1 MRNYDFRQLTKDDLS
16 LLRRWFNAAHVKV
29 WWPDVEAQIARIT
42 DAMTNPN
49 IQMHIVALSHLPFA
63 FVSDFD
69 ADKSGKPEFTDLPVG
84 TRAME
89 TFVGNADFMG
99 PGHATGYI
107 ESWVR
112 TLRRKHT
119 LVAVGPNTTDTRAI
133 AIYRQAGF
141 HHRRLAPTR
150 DGKLVQVMTHL

>member
-1 MRNYDFRQLTKDDLS
+1 MRNYDFRPVTNDDLS

-29 WWPDVEAQIARIT
+29 WWPDVDAQIARIT
-42 DAMTNPN
+42 DDMENPDIN
-49 IQMHIVALSHLPFA
+49 MHIVALGNLPFA

-69 ADKSGKPEFTDLPVG
+69 AHTSGAPEFTDFPAG
-84 TRAME
+84 TRAMA
-89 TFVGNADFMG
+89 TFVGNADFLG

-107 ESWVR
+107 EAWVR
-112 TLRRKHT
+112 TLRRKYT

-150 DGKLVQVMTHL
+150 EGKLVQVMTHL

>member
-1 MRNYDFRQLTKDDLS
+1 MRNYDFRLLTKDDLS
-16 LLRRWFNAAHVKV
+16 LLRRWFNTAHVKA
-29 WWPDVEAQIARIT
+29 WWPDADRQIARIT
-42 DAMTNPN
+42 DNMKNPN
-49 IQMHIVALSHLPFA
+49 ISMHIVGLSHIPFA
-63 FVSDFD
+63 FVSDFETGT
-69 ADKSGKPEFTDLPVG
+69 SGRPEFTDMPVG

-89 TFVGNADFMG
+89 TFVGNADFLG

-107 ESWVR
+107 EAWVR
-112 TLRRKHT
+112 ALRRKHT

-141 HHRRLAPTR
+141 HNRRLAPTR